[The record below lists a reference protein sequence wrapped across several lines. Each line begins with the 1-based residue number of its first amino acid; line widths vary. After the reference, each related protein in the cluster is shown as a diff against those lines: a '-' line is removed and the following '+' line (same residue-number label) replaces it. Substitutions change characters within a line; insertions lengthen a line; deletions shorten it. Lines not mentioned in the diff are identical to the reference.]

1 MSSLGVTWL
10 LSLSRTTASSGGRDP
25 QHRPS
30 GDYHGRRGGHHLWPG
45 LVPIRRHRGLS
56 TAGLHRRGVQEVRTP
71 GWGPGMRGLLKY
83 SNKRGSEFCSP
94 ITKLPLS
101 KWNVLFGL
109 RTFQETTWRKFHFI
123 MVTPPIHYK
132 MDRFQKMSF
141 WRNLHSLILLLLMIV
156 YFQTNFRFL
165 SDLLPAARELDA

>member
-1 MSSLGVTWL
+1 MGGAHNTGRLEIIMDDEVGTICDQGWSRYDATVACRQLGFT
-10 LSLSRTTASSGGRDP
+10 GGEFKRYVP
-25 QHRPS
+25 
-30 GDYHGRRGGHHLWPG
+30 RGGD
-45 LVPIRRHRGLS
+45 R
-56 TAGLHRRGVQEVRTP
+56 
-71 GWGPGMRGLLKY
+71 GMRGLLKY

>member
-10 LSLSRTTASSGGRDP
+10 LSLSRTTASSGGRGP

-71 GWGPGMRGLLKY
+71 GWGPGDAGSLKIQQQERQRILFTHNEVAIKQMEC
-83 SNKRGSEFCSP
+83 SFC
-94 ITKLPLS
+94 
-101 KWNVLFGL
+101 L
-109 RTFQETTWRKFHFI
+109 RTFQETAWRKFHFI